1 VKYLL
6 IMQLNTHKIVTN
18 DYRVANTIMRPIL
31 LKTLKILA
39 LQGGTRHS
47 VHISST
53 ELAEK
58 LGISQQSASRHI
70 IDLEKKDCIK
80 KKYAQGGQIVNI
92 NEKGIAFLRKEFTE
106 YGLIFG
112 TEKNVKMFGT
122 LETGLGEGGYYISKE
137 GYMEQFNDKLNWKPY
152 KGTFNLRLNNDEVP
166 KIEAMKA
173 AEGILIEGF
182 EEEGRTFGKAW
193 IFKCTL
199 ETEQG
204 EQIRKCAIISP
215 KRTHYKRVVEIISPV
230 FLRKELNVKDGAE
243 FKINV
248 DLGDS

>member
-1 VKYLL
+1 
-6 IMQLNTHKIVTN
+6 
-18 DYRVANTIMRPIL
+18 MRPIL

-58 LGISQQSASRHI
+58 LEISQQSASRHI
-70 IDLEKKDCIK
+70 IDLEKKDYIR

-92 NEKGIAFLRKEFTE
+92 NDRGIAILRKEFTE

-112 TEKNVKMFGT
+112 TEKNIKMIGT

-137 GYMEQFNDKLNWKPY
+137 GYMEQFDSKLNWKPY
-152 KGTFNLRLNNDEVP
+152 KGTFNLRLNDDEVP

-182 EEEGRTFGKAW
+182 EEGGRTFGKAW
-193 IFKCTL
+193 VFKCTL
-199 ETEQG
+199 KNKNKIIEN
-204 EQIRKCAIISP
+204 CAIISP

-248 DLGDS
+248 YLGDS

>member
-1 VKYLL
+1 
-6 IMQLNTHKIVTN
+6 
-18 DYRVANTIMRPIL
+18 MRPIL

-58 LGISQQSASRHI
+58 LEISQQSASRHI
-70 IDLEKKDCIK
+70 IDLEKKDYIR

-92 NEKGIAFLRKEFTE
+92 NDRGIAILRKEFTE

-112 TEKNVKMFGT
+112 TEKNIKMIGT

-137 GYMEQFNDKLNWKPY
+137 GYMEQFDSKLNWKPY
-152 KGTFNLRLNNDEVP
+152 KGTFNLRLNDDEVP

-182 EEEGRTFGKAW
+182 EEGGRTFGKAW
-193 IFKCTL
+193 VFKCTL
-199 ETEQG
+199 KNKNKVMEN
-204 EQIRKCAIISP
+204 CAIISP

>member
-1 VKYLL
+1 
-6 IMQLNTHKIVTN
+6 
-18 DYRVANTIMRPIL
+18 MRPIL
-31 LKTLKILA
+31 LKTLKVLA

-53 ELAEK
+53 ELANK

-70 IDLEKKDCIK
+70 INLEQKGFIQ

-92 NEKGIAFLRKEFTE
+92 NDKGLATLRKEFTE

-112 TEKNVKMFGT
+112 TEREVEMIGT

-137 GYMEQFNDKLNWKPY
+137 GYMKQFNKKLNWKPF
-152 KGTFNLRLNNDEVP
+152 KGTFNLRLNDDEVP

-199 ETEQG
+199 ETETSKVV
-204 EQIRKCAIISP
+204 ENCAIISP
-215 KRTHYKRVVEIISPV
+215 KRTHYKRVVEIISPA
-230 FLRKELNVKDGAE
+230 FLRKELDVKDGAE
-243 FKINV
+243 FRINV

>member
-1 VKYLL
+1 
-6 IMQLNTHKIVTN
+6 
-18 DYRVANTIMRPIL
+18 MRPIL
-31 LKTLKILA
+31 LKKLKILA

-47 VHISST
+47 VHISSA
-53 ELAEK
+53 ELAKK

-70 IDLEKKDCIK
+70 INLEKKGYIQ

-92 NEKGIAFLRKEFTE
+92 NDKGLATLRKEFTE

-112 TEKNVKMFGT
+112 TEKNVEMVGT

-137 GYMEQFNDKLNWKPY
+137 GYMKQFDKKLNWKPF
-152 KGTFNLRLNNDEVP
+152 KGTFNLRLNDDEVP

-199 ETEQG
+199 ETEDG
-204 EQIRKCAIISP
+204 EIVKNCAIISP
-215 KRTHYKRVVEIISPV
+215 KRTHYKRVVEIISPT
-230 FLRKELNVKDGAE
+230 FLRKNLDAEDGAK

-248 DLGDS
+248 DLGDT

>member
-1 VKYLL
+1 
-6 IMQLNTHKIVTN
+6 
-18 DYRVANTIMRPIL
+18 MRPIL
-31 LKTLKILA
+31 LETLKILA

-58 LGISQQSASRHI
+58 LEISQQSASRHI
-70 IDLEKKDCIK
+70 INLEKENYIQKS
-80 KKYAQGGQIVNI
+80 YAQGGQIVNI
-92 NEKGIAFLRKEFTE
+92 NEKGIAILRKEFTE

-112 TEKNVKMFGT
+112 TERNVEMLGT
-122 LETGLGEGGYYISKE
+122 LETGLGEGGYYISKG
-137 GYMEQFNDKLNWKPY
+137 GYMKQFNQKLSWEPY
-152 KGTFNLRLNNDEVP
+152 KGTFNLRLNDDEVP

-193 IFKCTL
+193 VFKCTL
-199 ETEQG
+199 ENGNKVIEN
-204 EQIRKCAIISP
+204 CAIISP

-230 FLRKELNVKDGAE
+230 FLRKELDVKDGDE

>member
-1 VKYLL
+1 
-6 IMQLNTHKIVTN
+6 
-18 DYRVANTIMRPIL
+18 MRPIL

-58 LGISQQSASRHI
+58 LEISQQSASRHI
-70 IDLEKKDCIK
+70 LDLEKKDYIR

-92 NEKGIAFLRKEFTE
+92 NDRGIAILRKEFTE

-112 TEKNVKMFGT
+112 TEKNIKMIGT

-137 GYMEQFNDKLNWKPY
+137 GYMEQFDSKLNWKPY
-152 KGTFNLRLNNDEVP
+152 KGTFNLRLNDDEVP

-182 EEEGRTFGKAW
+182 EEGGRTFGKAW
-193 IFKCTL
+193 VFKCTL
-199 ETEQG
+199 KNKNKVMEN
-204 EQIRKCAIISP
+204 CAIISP